1 MDTLLQLVHTLQLL
15 TMSILDGLKSFST
28 VVLTARILAA
38 FSLPTAITISLCVVC
53 ILMKLTFNKN
63 SFLDLTSYDTAMAL
77 NLLKRAPFIKPL
89 IHQVSHFISEWK
101 FSFISPM
108 CRPLGLIYEG
118 IPNSRQRLT

>member
-38 FSLPTAITISLCVVC
+38 FSLPTANTISLCVVVC

-89 IHQVSHFISEWK
+89 IHQVSHFISECK

-108 CRPLGLIYEG
+108 YV
-118 IPNSRQRLT
+118 